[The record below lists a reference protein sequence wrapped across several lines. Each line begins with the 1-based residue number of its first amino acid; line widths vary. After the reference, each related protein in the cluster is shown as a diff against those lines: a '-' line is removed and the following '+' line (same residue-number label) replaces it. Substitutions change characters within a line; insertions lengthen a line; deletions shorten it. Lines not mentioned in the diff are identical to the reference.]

1 VVAPLR
7 AIDRGDGVRSH
18 AQTKRREMMSRSY
31 VRHSWLVIAFG
42 LAACDQPIDP
52 GEARLAEIHECE
64 GDCEGKH
71 SDSPVASPERKVVAV
86 AGHPSRG
93 PADAPVTIV
102 AFSDFECP
110 YCIKGSGNLEKVVAS
125 HPGKVRVV
133 FRNMPLPMHAG
144 AEPAAIAALAAHRQ
158 GKFWEMHDALFA
170 TQGKFAVDDL
180 DALADEIGL
189 DMARYRSDIADPAV
203 AAALKRDVDEAK
215 KLGVK
220 GTPSFFVNGRL
231 IVGARPADELTALVA
246 EEIAATERF
255 VAKHG
260 GRKDPYAAMQ
270 AAL

>member
-1 VVAPLR
+1 M
-7 AIDRGDGVRSH
+7 S
-18 AQTKRREMMSRSY
+18 KRY
-31 VRHSWLVIAFG
+31 VRHSWLVIAIG
-42 LAACDQPIDP
+42 AAACDQPVDP
-52 GEARLAEIHECE
+52 AEARLGEIHECE
-64 GDCEGKH
+64 GDCEGKPGEAP
-71 SDSPVASPERKVVAV
+71 SVTDERKVVAV
-86 AGHPSRG
+86 AGYPSRG
-93 PADAPVTIV
+93 PDDAPVTIV

-110 YCIKGSGNLEKVVAS
+110 FCIRGANNLEKVVAS

-189 DMARYRSDIADPAV
+189 DMTRYRSDIADPAL

-215 KLGVK
+215 RLGVT

-231 IVGARPADELTALVA
+231 VVGARPADELTTLVA
-246 EEIAATERF
+246 EEAAAAERF
-255 VAKHG
+255 VANHG
-260 GRKDPYAAMQ
+260 GRDDPYAALQ
-270 AAL
+270 ATL

>member
-1 VVAPLR
+1 M
-7 AIDRGDGVRSH
+7 S
-18 AQTKRREMMSRSY
+18 KRY
-31 VRHSWLVIAFG
+31 VRHLQARRVTRTSWLVIAIG
-42 LAACDQPIDP
+42 LAACDQPVDP
-52 GEARLAEIHECE
+52 AEARRAEHHECE
-64 GDCEGKH
+64 DDCEGKDGE
-71 SDSPVASPERKVVAV
+71 SQLAAAERKVVTV

-110 YCIKGSGNLEKVVAS
+110 YCIKGSTNLEKVVAS

-144 AEPAAIAALAAHRQ
+144 AEPAALAALAAHRQ

-189 DMARYRSDIADPAV
+189 DMARYRSDIADPAL

-215 KLGVK
+215 TLGVK

-231 IVGARPADELTALVA
+231 VVGARPAEELTTLVA

-255 VAKHG
+255 VAQHG
-260 GRKDPYAAMQ
+260 GRNDPYAAMQ
-270 AAL
+270 AAI